1 MSDIFILH
9 PYTISKKDF
18 SNSDC
23 HLLKYTYFIYQSI
36 IGKISAAHSPSPLDA
51 ATEVS
56 IINFNTPSPSLFP
69 TPISRKGHYST

>member
-23 HLLKYTYFIYQSI
+23 HLLKYTYFIYLRNLFFDDFGGKERRRGSSKLSYTDVRLKQSY
-36 IGKISAAHSPSPLDA
+36 K
-51 ATEVS
+51 
-56 IINFNTPSPSLFP
+56 
-69 TPISRKGHYST
+69 